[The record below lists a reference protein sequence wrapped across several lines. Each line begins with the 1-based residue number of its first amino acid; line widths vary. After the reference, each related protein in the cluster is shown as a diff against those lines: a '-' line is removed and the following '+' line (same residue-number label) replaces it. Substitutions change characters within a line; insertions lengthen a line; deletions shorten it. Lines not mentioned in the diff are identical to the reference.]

1 MTLEN
6 GQQKMTSG
14 SHLLY
19 RWLQLCSM
27 SIENPLDLYFRKI
40 TQAVVWRLGAP
51 KEFIKRM
58 AQVAE
63 WRRGDACRD
72 IIEGKSIRLG
82 EQLYVKMKKSEE
94 SHPRCGLLPSTSAS
108 LA

>member
-27 SIENPLDLYFRKI
+27 SIENPLGFYFKKI
-40 TQAVVWRLGAP
+40 TAAVVWRQGKKIVVFFFFGETKILLIGES
-51 KEFIKRM
+51 KKDGSSHRVEN
-58 AQVAE
+58 
-63 WRRGDACRD
+63 RGY
-72 IIEGKSIRLG
+72 L
-82 EQLYVKMKKSEE
+82 
-94 SHPRCGLLPSTSAS
+94 
-108 LA
+108 

>member
-27 SIENPLDLYFRKI
+27 NIENPLDFYFRKI
-40 TQAVVWRLGAP
+40 TAAVVWRRGKKLSVFFFVVVGETRILLIGES
-51 KEFIKRM
+51 KKDGSSHRVEKR
-58 AQVAE
+58 
-63 WRRGDACRD
+63 GC
-72 IIEGKSIRLG
+72 L
-82 EQLYVKMKKSEE
+82 
-94 SHPRCGLLPSTSAS
+94 
-108 LA
+108 